1 MDHND
6 IQARRSAN
14 QRRILLEL
22 IQALPALEKLG
33 KNFSRNLNRHFR
45 EHSQFG
51 SRDRRLY
58 RELIHTYL
66 RYQPWLEALSDSPN
80 EFLDTL
86 ISLATPTPDIAKL
99 YSTIDPPLPV
109 DSPET
114 ARHRLI
120 GRSDKEL
127 SSLIPSWFSSHLTRE
142 LDVED
147 LLALFSRPP
156 LWIRVQKGDRE
167 SIAAHLNAGLP
178 QSAQR
183 PAVHETIPDAI
194 RCPPDFPVQ
203 NSDDYKNGNIEI
215 QDISSQLLLHLIDP
229 EPTGDWFDACAGAGG
244 KSLQLAQLS
253 GSKGRVF
260 AYDPRPRALEELIQ
274 RSKRAGFHN
283 ISVVRQI
290 PTGRRFDG
298 VLVDAPCS
306 GSGTWRR
313 HPHLMRQTNETEVMD
328 AAEKQ
333 FALLSEYA
341 AFVKPNGLLVYCTC
355 SLSRFENQEVAKR
368 FLESHSEFEHK
379 PLASKF
385 GLLEV
390 GLGVAVYPKDFDGD
404 GLYVVS
410 FKRSS

>member
-127 SSLIPSWFSSHLTRE
+127 SSLIPSWFSSHLNRE

-167 SIAAHLNAGLP
+167 SIAAHLNAAYSLSKANCF
-178 QSAQR
+178 SAASITSVSFVWR
-183 PAVHETIPDAI
+183 I
-194 RCPPDFPVQ
+194 RYGWRRQV
-203 NSDDYKNGNIEI
+203 
-215 QDISSQLLLHLIDP
+215 P
-229 EPTGDWFDACAGAGG
+229 EPEQGA
-244 KSLQLAQLS
+244 ST
-253 GSKGRVF
+253 RT
-260 AYDPRPRALEELIQ
+260 P
-274 RSKRAGFHN
+274 SKRLPVG
-283 ISVVRQI
+283 ICL
-290 PTGRRFDG
+290 T
-298 VLVDAPCS
+298 
-306 GSGTWRR
+306 
-313 HPHLMRQTNETEVMD
+313 TEM
-328 AAEKQ
+328 
-333 FALLSEYA
+333 L
-341 AFVKPNGLLVYCTC
+341 
-355 SLSRFENQEVAKR
+355 
-368 FLESHSEFEHK
+368 
-379 PLASKF
+379 
-385 GLLEV
+385 
-390 GLGVAVYPKDFDGD
+390 
-404 GLYVVS
+404 
-410 FKRSS
+410 